1 MVEALAGFAAAVVD
15 PVRPVPAG
23 LTARPGADI
32 GRRLAVYRNNVTVG
46 LVDALGAGFPVTGRL
61 VGEEF
66 FRAMAQAFV
75 AGNRPSSPMMF
86 EYGAGFAD
94 FIAGFAPAASVP
106 YLAGVAALEAARTAA
121 YHAAEAPA
129 LAAAVLAR
137 RVAGW
142 SGEALLAARATAHPA
157 ARVVASGHPI
167 VSVWA
172 AHQGDDPEP
181 AVDGPWRPET
191 ALVTRPA
198 GAVRVRA
205 LDPAA
210 GAFATALLAGASVG
224 AAGAAALEEHGEF
237 EAGTALVML
246 ADAGAIG
253 DFEEVRT

>member
-1 MVEALAGFAAAVVD
+1 VAEALAGFAAAVVD
-15 PVRPVPAG
+15 PGRPVPAG
-23 LTARPGADI
+23 LTARPGADL

-46 LVDALGAGFPVTGRL
+46 LVDALAAGFPVTGRL

-66 FRAMAQAFV
+66 FRAMAQVFV
-75 AGNRPSSPMMF
+75 AWNRPSSPMMF

-106 YLAGVAALEAARTAA
+106 YLADVAALEAARTAA
-121 YHAAEAPA
+121 WHAAEGPA

-142 SGEALLAARATAHPA
+142 SGEALLAARVTAHPA
-157 ARVVASGHPI
+157 TRVVASRYPI
-167 VSVWA
+167 GAVWA

-181 AVDGPWRPET
+181 AFGGPWQPET

-210 GAFATALLAGASVG
+210 GAFAAALLAGASVG
-224 AAGAAALEEHGEF
+224 EAGAAALDEDEGF

-253 DFEEVRT
+253 DLKEVRG